1 MVLKRTKPLYD
12 NQYYCLNIESAH
24 SFKCSGM
31 CYKYWSQYVGHNNK
45 DQRLELKKE
54 TKLPVS
60 TFQHV

>member
-24 SFKCSGM
+24 SLKCSGM
-31 CYKYWSQYVGHNNK
+31 FYKYWSQYVGQNIN

-54 TKLPVS
+54 TKLS